1 MTSHAASLLTIFGAT
16 GDLAQRMLLPS
27 LYGLQA
33 DGLLPDGLTITGTA
47 RSEHDDASYRSFAAE
62 ALDEFLPDDR
72 KDKAAIASFL
82 ERLGYQ
88 PLDATKIEGFADL
101 AAKIGDTSGGLALF
115 LSTAP
120 TLFRP
125 TIKGLESAGL
135 AGANVR
141 IGRGKTLGKHLQSS
155 SEINDAVPQA
165 SHHAKPE

>member
-1 MTSHAASLLTIFGAT
+1 
-16 GDLAQRMLLPS
+16 MLLPS
-27 LYGLQA
+27 LYGLHA

-82 ERLGYQ
+82 ERPGYQ

-101 AAKIGDTSGGLALF
+101 AAKIGDTSGGRALF

-120 TLFRP
+120 PLFRP
-125 TIKGLESAGL
+125 TIKDRMGTRLNS
-135 AGANVR
+135 R
-141 IGRGKTLGKHLQSS
+141 H
-155 SEINDAVPQA
+155 
-165 SHHAKPE
+165 

>member
-1 MTSHAASLLTIFGAT
+1 MRYPVSDLLLSGAT
-16 GDLAQRMLLPS
+16 GDLAQRMLRPS
-27 LYGLQA
+27 LYGLHA

-101 AAKIGDTSGGLALF
+101 AAKIGDTSGGLAIF

-141 IGRGKTLGKHLQSS
+141 KIGRAH
-155 SEINDAVPQA
+155 V
-165 SHHAKPE
+165 

>member
-1 MTSHAASLLTIFGAT
+1 MRHPVAKLLLFGAT

-27 LYGLQA
+27 LYGLHA

-101 AAKIGDTSGGLALF
+101 AAKIGETSGGLAIF

-141 IGRGKTLGKHLQSS
+141 IGLEKPLGDRKSTRCGNHQPLPAGFPRG
-155 SEINDAVPQA
+155 
-165 SHHAKPE
+165 

>member
-1 MTSHAASLLTIFGAT
+1 MRISDWGSDVCSS
-16 GDLAQRMLLPS
+16 DL
-27 LYGLQA
+27 
-33 DGLLPDGLTITGTA
+33 GLLPDGLTITGTA

-101 AAKIGDTSGGLALF
+101 AAKIGDTSGGLAIF

-125 TIKGLESAGL
+125 TIKGLDSAGT
-135 AGANVR
+135 AGAHVGHGPDKPPGNAP
-141 IGRGKTLGKHLQSS
+141 QS
-155 SEINDAVPQA
+155 NPQNTDT
-165 SHHAKPE
+165 

>member
-1 MTSHAASLLTIFGAT
+1 MRYPVSDLLLSGAT

-27 LYGLQA
+27 LYGLHA

-101 AAKIGDTSGGLALF
+101 AAKIGDTS
-115 LSTAP
+115 
-120 TLFRP
+120 
-125 TIKGLESAGL
+125 E
-135 AGANVR
+135 
-141 IGRGKTLGKHLQSS
+141 IGRAH
-155 SEINDAVPQA
+155 V
-165 SHHAKPE
+165 